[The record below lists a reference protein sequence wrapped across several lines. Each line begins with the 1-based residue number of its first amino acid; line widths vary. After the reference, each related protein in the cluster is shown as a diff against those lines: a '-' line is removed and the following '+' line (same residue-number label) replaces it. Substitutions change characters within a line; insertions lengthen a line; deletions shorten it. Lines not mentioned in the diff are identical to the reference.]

1 MTPDDPSEG
10 SDRPMTAS
18 EFARLRRF
26 TPARIGLGRAGSGQL
41 TATSLQFMLDHARA
55 RDAVH
60 AALDFDAIGQSLRE
74 RGWSVVH
81 VHSAAG
87 DRAEYLRRPDL
98 GRRLSPAG
106 RLGVDGSLQGSDVAI
121 IAADGLSSSAVETN
135 LLPVLDYL
143 RPLLLARRLTIGP
156 LVLVEQGRVAIG
168 DEIGQ
173 KLGAK
178 LVAVLIGERPGL
190 SAADSLGAY
199 ISWRPQVGMMDSNR
213 NCISN
218 IRPAGLAP
226 AEAARQID
234 DLIGRAFMHA
244 ATGVRLNDLRSEER
258 RLRNPFRP
266 TRPLSGG

>member
-1 MTPDDPSEG
+1 MMTHDPPDE
-10 SDRPMTAS
+10 SDQLVVADHLAP
-18 EFARLRRF
+18 LRRF
-26 TPARIGLGRAGSGQL
+26 TPARIALGRAGSGQL
-41 TATSLQFMLDHARA
+41 TATGLRFMLDHARA

-60 AALDFDAIGQSLRE
+60 AALDFEAIGQSLRE

-81 VHSAAG
+81 ARSAAG

-106 RLGVDGSLQGSDVAI
+106 RLAIDGQLHGNDVAI
-121 IAADGLSSSAVETN
+121 VAADGLSALAIETN

-143 RPLLLARRLTIGP
+143 RPLLLARRHTIGP

-173 KLGAK
+173 LLGAK
-178 LVAVLIGERPGL
+178 LTVVLIGERPGL

-199 ISWRPQVGMMDSNR
+199 ITWQPRIGMTDSTR

-218 IRPAGLAP
+218 IRPAGLSP
-226 AEAARQID
+226 EKAAAQIID
-234 DLIGRAFMHA
+234 VIEQAFAHEM
-244 ATGVRLNDLRSEER
+244 TGVRLNDLRSVAPAVPVITH
-258 RLRNPFRP
+258 RL
-266 TRPLSGG
+266 